1 MTEVSGDLKA
11 IRLKKAIAESAQLL
25 WSRLYADRD
34 IFGAELG
41 CLADAAS
48 NWPGI
53 SAAERFRALRILVR
67 RFGSEGTYML
77 SLIAAPKS
85 NQELRLELRKRTNRE
100 KLDGGKKERD
110 RERDYWDYVIGT
122 EVYGRMKDGMDKAA
136 AIEAVKNDYRN
147 GTSYESNSG
156 LPVLNRPV
164 RTLPA
169 PEAIDKMLNRFRK
182 AAKSRGYV
190 DPFAGSIG
198 FGIGEPREP
207 DLKIADIPS
216 RGRPSN
222 K

>member
-1 MTEVSGDLKA
+1 
-11 IRLKKAIAESAQLL
+11 
-25 WSRLYADRD
+25 
-34 IFGAELG
+34 
-41 CLADAAS
+41 
-48 NWPGI
+48 
-53 SAAERFRALRILVR
+53 
-67 RFGSEGTYML
+67 
-77 SLIAAPKS
+77 
-85 NQELRLELRKRTNRE
+85 LELRKRTDPE

-122 EVYGRMKDGMDKAA
+122 EVYGRMKDGMDKAS

-147 GTSYESNSG
+147 GTPYESNSG

-190 DPFAGSIG
+190 YPFAGSIG
-198 FGIGEPREP
+198 FEIGEPREP
-207 DLKIADIPS
+207 NLKIADIPS